1 MTRVEVRL
9 FGEFREA
16 AGKPTLVL
24 ELPDGADCATAL
36 QEVGRQ
42 EPRLAPLLFQNDE
55 LRDHLHVFVNGENV
69 NHREGLHTK
78 LSPGDVLTFFTPIS
92 GG

>member
-1 MTRVEVRL
+1 MRVEVRL

-16 AGKPTLVL
+16 SGKSAVLL
-24 ELPDGADCATAL
+24 ELPEGASCEEAL
-36 QEVGRQ
+36 KKLAEL
-42 EPRLAPLLFQNDE
+42 EPRLGELLFSQGS

-69 NHREGLHTK
+69 NHREGLGTK
-78 LSPGDVLTFFTPIS
+78 LSDGDILTFFTPIS

>member
-1 MTRVEVRL
+1 MRVEVRL

-16 AGKPTLVL
+16 SGKSTIFL
-24 ELPDGADCATAL
+24 ELPEGASCEEAL
-36 QEVGRQ
+36 RKLGEL
-42 EPRLAPLLFQNDE
+42 EPRLRELLFSGGI

-69 NHREGLHTK
+69 NHREGLRTK
-78 LSPGDVLTFFTPIS
+78 LSAGDILTFFTPIS

>member
-1 MTRVEVRL
+1 MRVEVRL

-16 AGKPTLVL
+16 AGKAVVTLNL
-24 ELPDGADCATAL
+24 PEGASCEEALREL
-36 QEVGRQ
+36 VRI
-42 EPRLAPLLFQNDE
+42 EPKLRDLLFFQGA

-69 NHREGLHTK
+69 NHREGLRTK
-78 LSPGDVLTFFTPIS
+78 LSQGDVLTFFTPIS